1 MQFGEESG
9 TTCQRRS
16 TESQMNSLRAF
27 CFTVSHIVG
36 LPVFCF
42 FVGVVFGWG
51 GFLLMKLL
59 LEQNDVSL
67 ISQKEKFSVENLVC
81 LFSVRSFFPN
91 FSNKQKQALMS
102 CGDMS
107 LGCVM
112 SFRCIHFPLMS
123 FQMHSTCPLRSLDYM
138 YISEFYI
145 SSVGGWGGSPLRS
158 ALWVF
163 LSNGALMD
171 RGNQRVERRVASTF
185 QFLTFRQLLFV
196 FTELLCELQYRL
208 DTGDNLSISESSS
221 DESDV
226 EVLESKSDS
235 DLEIAM
241 DEPDD
246 ILEDYND
253 ELVSGLFHTED
264 VTPDLDLSPR
274 ILEDAE
280 LEQASHVDS
289 DRGQLEGDDAKS
301 QASKLGASAKSKP
314 SPQPSSVQ
322 FDSNINVS
330 HAFNSSEPIRVQHF
344 WENGFWANV
353 FTDEGP
359 MQSKSTK
366 RFETSSRSCNHW
378 CSC

>member
-1 MQFGEESG
+1 
-9 TTCQRRS
+9 
-16 TESQMNSLRAF
+16 
-27 CFTVSHIVG
+27 
-36 LPVFCF
+36 
-42 FVGVVFGWG
+42 
-51 GFLLMKLL
+51 
-59 LEQNDVSL
+59 
-67 ISQKEKFSVENLVC
+67 
-81 LFSVRSFFPN
+81 
-91 FSNKQKQALMS
+91 
-102 CGDMS
+102 
-107 LGCVM
+107 
-112 SFRCIHFPLMS
+112 
-123 FQMHSTCPLRSLDYM
+123 
-138 YISEFYI
+138 
-145 SSVGGWGGSPLRS
+145 
-158 ALWVF
+158 
-163 LSNGALMD
+163 MD

-185 QFLTFRQLLFV
+185 QFLTFRQLLCV
-196 FTELLCELQYRL
+196 FTELLYELQYRL

-226 EVLESKSDS
+226 EVLESESDS

-264 VTPDLDLSPR
+264 VTPDLDLSPS

-280 LEQASHVDS
+280 LEQASRVDS

-330 HAFNSSEPIRVQHF
+330 HAFNSLEPIRVQHF

-359 MQSKSTK
+359 KSTK